1 MRSKD
6 EIEFQRRTFE
16 IALSNSKEELK
27 KFEQEKEKLI
37 TERGIDFYEI
47 TYMNLK
53 RRKNFL
59 QDKVNLFDWILG
71 KSESLFLEI

>member
-16 IALSNSKEELK
+16 IA
-27 KFEQEKEKLI
+27 F
-37 TERGIDFYEI
+37 R
-47 TYMNLK
+47 NLK

-59 QDKVNLFDWILG
+59 QDKVNFFD
-71 KSESLFLEI
+71 